1 MAQHD
6 IVISEFM
13 DDDAVADL
21 KRDFKVHY
29 DKALADKPQELM
41 ALAAA
46 APALIVRNRTQ
57 VRGDLLAAC
66 KALKV
71 VGRLGVGLDN
81 IDVEECARRAIAV
94 FPATGANTLSVAE
107 YVIAASLVA
116 LRDVWHASDAMLAGK
131 WPRNDLMLGEV
142 SGRCMGL
149 VGFGAIARA
158 VAVRARALGMSI
170 MAFDPLMKA
179 DDPAWAEH
187 GAARAATLDDLLAA
201 ADVVSLHVPLLAST
215 RNLLD
220 ARAFDRM
227 KKTAIVV
234 NTARGGIVDEPAL
247 CAALKAGRI
256 RAAVLDVFDA
266 EPLPAGSVFAGVP
279 NLYLTPHIAGVTAEG
294 NVRVSAVTA
303 ANVRN
308 ALRGS

>member
-142 SGRCMGL
+142 NGRCMGL

>member
-13 DDDAVADL
+13 DDEAVADL
-21 KRDFKVHY
+21 RRDFAVHY
-29 DKALADKPQELM
+29 DKTLADRPQELA
-41 ALAAA
+41 ALAAS

-57 VRGDLLAAC
+57 VRGELLASC

-81 IDVEECARRAIAV
+81 IDVEECARRSIAV

-116 LRDVWHASDAMLAGK
+116 LRDVWRANDAMLAGK
-131 WPRNDLMLGEV
+131 WPRNELMLGEV

-158 VAVRARALGMSI
+158 VAVRARALGMAI
-170 MAFDPLMKA
+170 VAFDPLVPA
-179 DDPAWAEH
+179 GDPAWAEH
-187 GAARAATLDDLLAA
+187 GATRAAALDDLLAA
-201 ADVVSLHVPLLAST
+201 ADVISLHVPLLPAT

-220 ARAFDRM
+220 ARAFARM
-227 KKTAIVV
+227 KATAVV
-234 NTARGGIVDEPAL
+234 INTARGGIVDEPAL
-247 CAALKAGRI
+247 CEALKAGRI
-256 RAAVLDVFDA
+256 RAAVLDVFDR
-266 EPLPAGSVFAGVP
+266 EPLPAGSMFAGVP

-303 ANVRN
+303 ANVRK